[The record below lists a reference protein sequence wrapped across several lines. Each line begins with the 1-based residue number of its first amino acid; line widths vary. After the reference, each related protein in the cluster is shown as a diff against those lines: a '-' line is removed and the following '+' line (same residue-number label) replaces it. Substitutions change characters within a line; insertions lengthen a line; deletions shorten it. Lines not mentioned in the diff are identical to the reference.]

1 MKAWVVPFPTVIFTI
16 LWLISLAWIGSFCF
30 LPIALAV
37 YVGGWCVLRLTTE
50 LHEISKQ
57 RGWKVLSSMTWWA
70 AEVLFASEIFY
81 RSEEVKD
88 NPCGICPFC
97 LPTHTVIAFGFTLKL
112 ICFVLFLSPLIVYGW
127 FLTLPWWYG
136 NNLLEVAQREAAPL
150 YAFCFDALKYP
161 LRLPWLTDVD
171 ILRFADIDQAFHRVV
186 GHIAGQLNHLNDPTK
201 YMKTADAWMF
211 LAVFMSWLK
220 FLVNALYFLFGVLNM
235 NGEWTNAAVYK
246 DVASQIDHDAVKEG
260 SLKQTEE
267 TKKGDA
273 SHNQKGMETAFFSPA
288 ELREIRILL
297 KERETTSRHRHRG
310 EGDQSSAPQ
319 RTASEVHYEVPVS
332 TVAV

>member
-1 MKAWVVPFPTVIFTI
+1 MVVRG
-16 LWLISLAWIGSFCF
+16 GSP
-30 LPIALAV
+30 L
-37 YVGGWCVLRLTTE
+37 
-50 LHEISKQ
+50 
-57 RGWKVLSSMTWWA
+57 M
-70 AEVLFASEIFY
+70 
-81 RSEEVKD
+81 
-88 NPCGICPFC
+88 
-97 LPTHTVIAFGFTLKL
+97 
-112 ICFVLFLSPLIVYGW
+112 VLFLSPLIVYGW

-310 EGDQSSAPQ
+310 ADAQTTRTRPRPWVQSPARWPSGKCETRHAPRFGSFRKCVPLETVSL
-319 RTASEVHYEVPVS
+319 RT
-332 TVAV
+332 